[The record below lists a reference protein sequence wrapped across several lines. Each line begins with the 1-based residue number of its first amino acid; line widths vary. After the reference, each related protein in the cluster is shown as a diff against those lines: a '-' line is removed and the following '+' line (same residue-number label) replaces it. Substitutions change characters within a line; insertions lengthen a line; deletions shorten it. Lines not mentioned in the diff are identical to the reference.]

1 MDWLGI
7 DDSNFN
13 FSDVDLNNTV
23 LGNIG
28 TYEPPAWTVDDNFF
42 KYDPETTGGID
53 WTKFYEPSDD
63 GGDFSSDL
71 LKNSLKFVSDYTKG
85 SGTDEQ
91 SQYFDAQKAAAGLP
105 TDKSRDSWYKQISDR
120 VGIYGG
126 GGYGPGLAGIQG
138 GQTLANM
145 ASMNPG
151 MQSLGFNDYAKM
163 AAQGLG
169 KQLMNKALYG
179 INPVLGAVNQFYPGG
194 ATEAFK
200 DVTRF
205 AGGVGNKVAD
215 IVGGGINKV
224 GDFIGNLFC
233 DERLKVDIAPL
244 ESTEVNDE
252 LAQMAFFV
260 KGLRECS

>member
-1 MDWLGI
+1 MNWSDI
-7 DDSNFN
+7 DFDNPYVK
-13 FSDVDLNNTV
+13 D
-23 LGNIG
+23 IG
-28 TYEPPAWTVDDNFF
+28 TYEPPSWTVDDNFF

-53 WTKFYEPSDD
+53 WSTIYANPDVLSGYADESD
-63 GGDFSSDL
+63 SNL
-71 LKNSLKFVSDYTKG
+71 LKNSLKFVGDYVKGAG
-85 SGTDEQ
+85 SGDGKE
-91 SQYFDAQKAAAGLP
+91 SQYYDQQKGKDLGLAG
-105 TDKSRDSWYKQISDR
+105 DKSWYSHVPGTN
-120 VGIYGG
+120 VGFYGG
-126 GGYGPGLAGIQG
+126 GGYGQSLPAIQAAQSLYGAG
-138 GQTLANM
+138 M

-151 MQSLGFNDYAKM
+151 MQNLGFNDYAKM

-169 KQLMNKALYG
+169 KQLANKVLYG

-205 AGGVGNKVAD
+205 AGGIGNTISKGVGSV
-215 IVGGGINKV
+215 VSGV
-224 GDFIGNLFC
+224 GDFFEGIFC

-260 KGLRECS
+260 KSLRECS